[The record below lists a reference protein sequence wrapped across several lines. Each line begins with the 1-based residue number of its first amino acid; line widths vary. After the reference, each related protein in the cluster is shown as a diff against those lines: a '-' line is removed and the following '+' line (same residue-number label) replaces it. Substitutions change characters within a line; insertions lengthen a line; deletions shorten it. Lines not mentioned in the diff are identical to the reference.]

1 MTSRVKHGAG
11 KRLMGF
17 ARLSQDDRRRLARK
31 GGAAVAAEDRAFSA
45 NRELAREAG
54 RKGGGMVDPA
64 NRHWSKNR
72 QAAAEAGRKGG
83 RASRGQA
90 QDADSARDP
99 D

>member
-1 MTSRVKHGAG
+1 MTSRAKHGAD
-11 KRLMGF
+11 KRLRGF
-17 ARLSQDDRRRLARK
+17 ARLSQDERRRIAKK
-31 GGAAVAAEDRAFSA
+31 GGAAVPAECRAYSV
-45 NRELAREAG
+45 NPQLASECG
-54 RKGGGMVDPA
+54 RKGGRMVDPA

-90 QDADSARDP
+90 QDADAARDP